1 MIELDNRIVLFLKLL
16 ILICVA
22 WSMITVGMYIGC
34 YLAAVH
40 FSLDFNA
47 ILEFVFNIFMFLTY
61 IVIIICFFYV
71 AFLFVV
77 AALKLE

>member
-1 MIELDNRIVLFLKLL
+1 MDNRVILFLKLL
-16 ILICVA
+16 ILIFIA
-22 WSMITVGMYIGC
+22 WGMITIGIYIGC

-61 IVIIICFFYV
+61 IAIIICFFYV

>member
-1 MIELDNRIVLFLKLL
+1 MDNRVVLFLKLL
-16 ILICVA
+16 ILIFIA
-22 WSMITVGMYIGC
+22 WGMITIGIYIGC

-40 FSLDFNA
+40 FSLDFNP

-71 AFLFVV
+71 AFLFVATV
-77 AALKLE
+77 LKLE